1 MKEVVDLL
9 AKVKDKGVLEGFG
22 LTCSDEE
29 SSVSQLPS
37 SEGKD

>member
-1 MKEVVDLL
+1 MKEAVDLL
-9 AKVKDKGVLEGFG
+9 AKLKDKAVLEGFG